1 MLLFVPRFVFL
12 NVDMFPC
19 SPLSFF
25 ILFSPCCICPVI
37 HPYNFFYTQDQTNII
52 PALFLSLGTKYIL
65 KLHFNPKEQ
74 ELAVLEEINNSILKN
89 SGLYKL
95 PVFKLLFVSMILW
108 RRDTFKQ

>member
-1 MLLFVPRFVFL
+1 MFSFVLFHSLFSVL
-12 NVDMFPC
+12 YLSC
-19 SPLSFF
+19 YSPLQF
-25 ILFSPCCICPVI
+25 LLHAGPD
-37 HPYNFFYTQDQTNII
+37 HII